1 MRIGILG
8 VGGIGGVI
16 GGYLARAGRNV
27 TLIDMWPANIE
38 YIKANGITVT
48 AQDEEFTARATAL
61 HLGEVAA
68 VRPAFDV
75 VVLAV
80 KSYDT
85 SWSARFIQPYLA
97 PGGFIA
103 SAQNSI
109 NEDAIA
115 EVVGWPR
122 VVGCVVTLGAAMYEP
137 GRPQR
142 TSASD
147 RPAFTLGEPSGMI
160 TPRLEQL
167 AEVLSDIGPTKT
179 TGNLWGERWA
189 KLATN
194 CMSNAVAGVTGLKSA
209 EVREDPAIR
218 RLSIAI
224 AGELLR
230 VAAALGVSVEPIGGI
245 PAGVFLEALEDGAIH
260 EEVEQ
265 RMVEAGR
272 ALGTGRPSLAQ
283 DVMKGRRTE
292 VEELNGY
299 VVRKGRQAGV
309 PTPVNRAIVA
319 VTKRVE
325 AGELE
330 PSLSN
335 LKLIEY

>member
-16 GGYLARAGRNV
+16 GGYLARAARDV
-27 TLIDMWPANIE
+27 TLIDLWPENIE

-48 AQDEEFTARATAL
+48 AQDEEFTARARAL

-68 VRPAFDV
+68 ARPAFDV
-75 VVLAV
+75 VVLSV

-85 SWSARFIQPYLA
+85 SWSAKFIQPYLR

-142 TSASD
+142 TSPSD

-160 TPRLEQL
+160 TPRIERL
-167 AEVLSDIGPTKT
+167 AGILSDVGPTKT

-194 CMSNAVAGVTGLKSA
+194 CMSNAVAGMTGLKSA
-209 EVREDPAIR
+209 ELREDPAIR

-224 AGELLR
+224 AGELME
-230 VAAALGVSVEPIGGI
+230 VASALGVSVEPISGI
-245 PAGVFLEALEDGAIH
+245 PAAMFLDALTDGSVQ

-265 RMVEAGR
+265 GIVEAGR
-272 ALGTGRPSLAQ
+272 NIGTGRPSLAQ
-283 DVMKGRRTE
+283 DVMKGRKTE

-299 VVRKGRQAGV
+299 VVKKGLQVGV

-319 VTKRVE
+319 LTKRVE
-325 AGELE
+325 AGDLE

-335 LKLIEY
+335 LEHIEY

>member
-16 GGYLARAGRNV
+16 GGYLARAGRDV
-27 TLIDMWPANIE
+27 TLIDLWPANIE
-38 YIKANGITVT
+38 HIKANGITVT
-48 AQDEEFTARATAL
+48 AQDEEFTAQARAL
-61 HLGEVAA
+61 HLGEVTA
-68 VRPAFDV
+68 VRPEFDT

-85 SWSARFIQPYLA
+85 SWSTRFIHPYLA

-122 VVGCVVTLGAAMYEP
+122 VVGCVVTMGAAMYEP

-142 TSASD
+142 TSPSD

-160 TPRLEQL
+160 TPRIERM
-167 AEVLSDIGPTKT
+167 ADILSAVGPTKT
-179 TGNLWGERWA
+179 TVNLWGERWA

-194 CMSNAVAGVTGLKSA
+194 CMSNAVAGMTGLKSA
-209 EVREDPAIR
+209 ELREDPEIR
-218 RLSIAI
+218 RLSITI

-230 VAAALGVSVEPIGGI
+230 VAAVLGVSVEPISGI
-245 PAGVFLEALEDGAIH
+245 PAGMFLEAPSDGAKR

-265 RMVEAGR
+265 GIVEAGR

-283 DVMKGRRTE
+283 DVMKGRKTE

-299 VVRKGRQAGV
+299 VVRKGRQVGV

-319 VTKRVE
+319 LTKQVE

>member
-16 GGYLARAGRNV
+16 GGYLARAGRDV
-27 TLIDMWPANIE
+27 TLIDLWPANIE
-38 YIKANGITVT
+38 HIKANGITVT
-48 AQDEEFTARATAL
+48 AQDEEFTARTTAL

-68 VRPAFDV
+68 VRPAFDA
-75 VVLAV
+75 VVLSV

-85 SWSARFIQPYLA
+85 SWSTRFIQPYLA

-147 RPAFTLGEPSGMI
+147 RPSFTLGEPSGMI
-160 TPRLEQL
+160 TPRLEQM
-167 AEVLSDIGPTKT
+167 AETLSDVGPTKM

-194 CMSNAVAGVTGLKSA
+194 CMSNAVAGMTGLKSA
-209 EVREDPAIR
+209 ELRDDPAIR
-218 RLSIAI
+218 RLAIAI

-230 VAAALGVSVEPIGGI
+230 VAAALGVSVEPISGI
-245 PAGVFLEALEDGAIH
+245 PAGMLLEALTDGAKQ

-272 ALGTGRPSLAQ
+272 AIGTGRPSLAQ
-283 DVMKGRRTE
+283 DVMKGRKTE
-292 VEELNGY
+292 VDELNGY
-299 VVRKGRQAGV
+299 VVNKGRQVGV
-309 PTPVNRAIVA
+309 PTPVNQAVVA
-319 VTKRVE
+319 LTKRVE

-335 LKLIEY
+335 LKHIEY